1 MKVKFQTKILQV
13 INSVK
18 KRKNILKNHTLI
30 GLGLTLL
37 SIGAASVLTG
47 LLYVRNEAVI
57 YDGGVTM
64 RVFTMYDEVDKIL
77 DEHDIA
83 LSEYDRVDFEAVAEG
98 EAAITIHRALNLPVN
113 SDGETVAY
121 VQCAYD
127 ERVGDVAERSGV
139 ELTQYDFVGPDAD
152 ALCKD
157 VTEITISKAYPVT
170 VMVDG
175 DKVELMTANQTVE
188 QLLARAG
195 VVLKEDDFVN
205 YELDQIVT
213 DDMTIEV
220 TRVRYVER
228 QTVELIPYETVI
240 EKDNLLAIGY
250 SKVTTEGENGKR
262 VNTSLEKYVN
272 GVKVSETAVSSE
284 ITKEPVNEVITKGAA
299 LVEPYSKRDSE
310 IVELENGIPVNYEY
324 VLTGKSTAYTARAG
338 SGTYSGRTL
347 EIGTVAVDPNIIP
360 FGSELYIVSS
370 DGSYVYGYAVAAD
383 TGDLTAHGVLVDLY
397 MGLSSEAYGYSCWY
411 GARQV
416 DVYVLGVAT
425 R

>member
-1 MKVKFQTKILQV
+1 MKLKFQTKILQV

-18 KRKNILKNHTLI
+18 KRKDILKNHTII

-37 SIGAASVLTG
+37 SVGAASVLTG

-64 RVFTMYDEVDKIL
+64 RVFTMYDEVDKL
-77 DEHDIA
+77 LAEHDIA
-83 LSEYDRVDFEAVAEG
+83 LSEYDRVDFESIAEG
-98 EAAITIHRALNLPVN
+98 EASITIHRALNLPVVQ
-113 SDGETVAY
+113 DGETVAY
-121 VQCAYD
+121 VQCAYN
-127 ERVGDVAERSGV
+127 EKVENVAARSGV
-139 ELTQYDFVGPDAD
+139 ELGEYDFVGSSDS
-152 ALCKD
+152 LCKD
-157 VTEITISKAYPVT
+157 VTEITVSKAYPVT
-170 VMVDG
+170 ILVDG
-175 DKVELMTANQTVE
+175 DTVELMTANQTVE
-188 QLLARAG
+188 QLLERAG
-195 VVLKEDDFVN
+195 VVLKEDDYVN
-205 YELDQIVT
+205 YDMDQIVT
-213 DDMTIEV
+213 EGMTVEV

-240 EKDNLLAIGY
+240 ETDNLVAIGY
-250 SKVTTEGENGKR
+250 SSVTTEGENGKR

-284 ITKEPVNEVITKGAA
+284 ITKAPVNEVITKGAA
-299 LVEPYSKRDSE
+299 LVEPYSKRDSDK
-310 IVELENGIPVNYEY
+310 VELVNGLPVSYEY
-324 VLTGKSTAYTARAG
+324 VLTGKSTAYTAKPG
-338 SGTYSGRTL
+338 SGTYSGRAL

-383 TGDLTAHGVLVDLY
+383 TGNLTEHGVLVDLY
-397 MGLSSEAYGYSCWY
+397 MGVTSEAYGYSCWY

-416 DVYVLGVAT
+416 DVYVLSVAT

>member
-77 DEHDIA
+77 AEHDIA
-83 LSEYDRVDFEAVAEG
+83 LSEYDRVDFETVAEG
-98 EAAITIHRALNLPVN
+98 EAAITIHRALNLPVTQ
-113 SDGETVAY
+113 DGVTVAY
-121 VQCAYD
+121 VQCAYN
-127 ERVGDVAERSGV
+127 EKVSDVAARSGV
-139 ELTQYDFVGPDAD
+139 ELGEYDFVDSAD
-152 ALCKD
+152 ELCKD
-157 VTEITISKAYPVT
+157 VTEITVSKAYPVT
-170 VMVDG
+170 ILVDG
-175 DKVELMTANQTVE
+175 DTVKLMTANQTVE
-188 QLLARAG
+188 QLLQRAG
-195 VVLKEDDFVN
+195 VVLKEDDYVN
-205 YELDQIVT
+205 YGMDEVVT
-213 DDMTIEV
+213 ADMTIEV

-284 ITKEPVNEVITKGAA
+284 ITKEPVNEVIHKGAA

-324 VLTGKSTAYTARAG
+324 VLTGKSTAYTARPG

-370 DGSYVYGYAVAAD
+370 DGTYVYGYAVAAD

-397 MGLSSEAYGYSCWY
+397 MGVSPDNYAYSCWY

-416 DVYVLGVAT
+416 DIYVLGVAT